1 MAAITICSDF
11 EAPQKIKFDTVS
23 TVSPSIS
30 HEVMGQDA
38 MIFVFWMLSFKP
50 TFSLSSFT
58 FIKNIPKK
66 RTCSSASFENPSSI
80 NSETC
85 VWFPGSILLMR
96 FLVAQMVNNLPA
108 MQETQVQS
116 LGQEDSLEEGMAMH
130 SSILA
135 WRISWTEKP
144 GRVQSMGSQRVGH
157 DWAINTHVQRN
168 VIGLLSP
175 GYSQLWVNIV
185 PNLIIS
191 PNCLYLKNSFLHKIK
206 NLFWNVSWLLNFF
219 ILFSPL
225 IHIKIHKWKWPIV
238 LLHIFQNLWRC
249 CGSPRYCQ
257 GNIHVLPSR
266 EDMMDKFEWW
276 TKLEDSPKTVRRW
289 GH

>member
-1 MAAITICSDF
+1 MSSYC
-11 EAPQKIKFDTVS
+11 QVS
-23 TVSPSIS
+23 EGPV
-30 HEVMGQDA
+30 
-38 MIFVFWMLSFKP
+38 WMLTRYLYIYVCMYTYP
-50 TFSLSSFT
+50 YMW
-58 FIKNIPKK
+58 
-66 RTCSSASFENPSSI
+66 A
-80 NSETC
+80 
-85 VWFPGSILLMR
+85 
-96 FLVAQMVNNLPA
+96 FLVAQMTKNLLV
-108 MQETQVQS
+108 MQETQVWS
-116 LGQEDSLEEGMAMH
+116 LRQEYPLEKEMATH
-130 SSILA
+130 SSFLV

-191 PNCLYLKNSFLHKIK
+191 QNCLYLKNSFLHKIK

-289 GH
+289 GHSWKFCKTIVFSHTLSLMRQTWLYWGKALCNFLGLLKVNSHRVSLNTIFFGLSSLMKVILNC